1 MLGGEGMIER
11 NSLQKTY
18 ISSFLVVRQEL
29 WNSEN
34 DLPNVYIQA
43 IADRGASVISDL
55 VSSIPAL

>member
-1 MLGGEGMIER
+1 MIER

-34 DLPNVYIQA
+34 ALPNVYIQA
-43 IADRGASVISDL
+43 ITDRGASVISDL

>member
-34 DLPNVYIQA
+34 ALPIVYIQA
-43 IADRGASVISDL
+43 ITDRGASVISDL